1 MLKPPPQTSLL
12 PERACSMPNPLP
24 QKQDASS
31 YIKQQSEKLTTA
43 MHKVPEQH
51 HPSLQAAREELE
63 EHARQVASA
72 DAAVAAVARVSPALR
87 HAHWHAL
94 CP

>member
-12 PERACSMPNPLP
+12 PERAFSMPNPLP

-43 MHKVPEQH
+43 MTKVAEQH
-51 HPSLQAAREELE
+51 HPSMQAAREELE

-72 DAAVAAVARVSPALR
+72 DAAVAAVARVSPAGLLGQ
-87 HAHWHAL
+87 HL
-94 CP
+94 I